1 MQFRGGPQKYEV
13 TGWLQIQGV
22 RMTDEGTYRCFARNR
37 VGAVVAVASLTVLTP
52 GEQREGSFGQ
62 GTGFQG
68 WQHHRLPVLLF
79 QTNST

>member
-1 MQFRGGPQKYEV
+1 M

-22 RMTDEGTYRCFARNR
+22 RVTDEGTYRCFARNR

-52 GEQREGSFGQ
+52 GEQREGGFGQ
-62 GTGFQG
+62 GTGLQG
-68 WQHHRLPVLLF
+68 WQRHRLPVLLF